1 MLEAN
6 LRKRTSEVA
15 QMKRQLNGQAPV
27 VVPPLPMP
35 SEDQPS
41 DEDDDDE
48 EWEKDETFCR
58 LRQMTESMIE
68 HGQSALDY
76 KVKGLGRVIS
86 QYEPEGK
93 SHHQGK
99 SPLLSFSHVVFCNR
113 IR

>member
-27 VVPPLPMP
+27 VIPPLPLP

-41 DEDDDDE
+41 EEEDEE

-76 KVKGLGRVIS
+76 KVKGLGRVLS

-93 SHHQGK
+93 LHEMN
-99 SPLLSFSHVVFCNR
+99 HVLFILKLCQ
-113 IR
+113 